1 MRKRSRWLVPIVVGV
16 AAVAASTANGAAA
29 TRLPSRVVQACEKA
43 HLMSICS
50 HGGHFTKFGKVKVFM
65 LNRGTRIL
73 GAHAANT
80 GYQSLRNHGT
90 SLCMSDYYGW
100 NNYIKQYACNG
111 APNQTW
117 NIGYGYN
124 QGWFVQANDNGCMNV
139 KANSYNADT
148 PLIDYQCNG
157 GLNESFWIQDN
168 GSGITL
174 NAISGNVGGSQD
186 GSTAVILS
194 NLCVSGMGYYTYGS
208 YVLLFGCNDNG
219 NQTWGH
225 T

>member
-1 MRKRSRWLVPIVVGV
+1 MRTRTRWLVPILV
-16 AAVAASTANGAAA
+16 AAVAGITATDAAA
-29 TRLPSRVVQACEKA
+29 TQLPSRVVQACQKS
-43 HLMSICS
+43 HIMSICS

-65 LNRGTRIL
+65 LNRGTRVL

-80 GYQSLRNHGT
+80 GYQSLYNHGT
-90 SLCMSDYYGW
+90 GLCMSDYYGW

-111 APNQTW
+111 GGNQTW
-117 NIGYGYN
+117 NIGFGYN
-124 QGWFVQANDNGCMNV
+124 GGWFVQAHDGGCMNV
-139 KANSYNADT
+139 KGYSYNNDT

-157 GLNESFWIQDN
+157 GINESFWIQDN
-168 GSGITL
+168 GSGITF
-174 NAISGNVGGSQD
+174 NGIVGEVGGSHD
-186 GSTAVILS
+186 GSTGVLLS

-208 YVLLFGCNDNG
+208 YVLLFGCNYNN